1 MTAISLDWPERI
13 ISAAAKLQTVV
24 CIEKCVCVYV
34 VVCLCVYN
42 YLPGYL

>member
-24 CIEKCVCVYV
+24 CIEKCVCVCGCMF
-34 VVCLCVYN
+34 VCV
-42 YLPGYL
+42 